1 MKKILP
7 ITIVLIILC
16 LGAIYQNN
24 SNLNLVVFKLTN
36 KNEIKEGDL
45 VYRVS
50 LFSIF
55 PVGEAVFF
63 NKEVQE
69 YEGKKVYYLRA
80 DAKTINIP
88 SVFFSA
94 SVVLSSYIDMQDNNP
109 LLFKQRIKISG
120 KPDVVKEI
128 TYDQKN
134 GIMSIAGV
142 ERSILP
148 NTQDFLS
155 VIFNL
160 RKMDLS
166 KVTDLDMNIN
176 TNQKN
181 YALKGKVT
189 PREILVNNKTYKAY
203 IINADISRRDKNPYH
218 KSKITIELL
227 SDKENIPVI
236 IRVFTA
242 GALIN
247 AKLVQIK

>member
-1 MKKILP
+1 MKKILL
-7 ITIVLIILC
+7 TVIVLIILF

-24 SNLNLVVFKLTN
+24 SNLNVVVFKLAS

-50 LFSIF
+50 LFGIF

-63 NKEVQE
+63 NKEIQE
-69 YEGKKVYYLRA
+69 YKGEKVYYLKA

-88 SVFFSA
+88 SVFFNA
-94 SVVLSSYIDMQDNNP
+94 SVILGSYIDMRDNNP
-109 LLFKQRIKISG
+109 LLFRQIIKISG
-120 KPDVVKEI
+120 KPDVEKEI
-128 TYDQKN
+128 IYDQKN
-134 GIMSIAGV
+134 GIMSIGGQ

-160 RKMDLS
+160 RRMDLS
-166 KVTDLDMNIN
+166 KTTDFDMNIN

-189 PREILVNNKTYKAY
+189 PREIMVNNKTYKAY
-203 IINADISRRDKNPYH
+203 IITADIARRDKNPYH
-218 KSKITIELL
+218 KSKITMELL
-227 SDKENIPVI
+227 SNKENIPVV

-247 AKLVQIK
+247 AKLVRIR